1 MEQVAIQAFLEG
13 EDFEDV
19 LRTAVFTGGDADTI
33 ACMACSI
40 AEVYYEIPKELLEF
54 AYSKMDNCL
63 KKSLKNILSVVN
75 KKNKLNT
82 NLKKIFDLLEKED
95 I

>member
-1 MEQVAIQAFLEG
+1 MLQG
-13 EDFEDV
+13 
-19 LRTAVFTGGDADTI
+19 VFMRAKREMQNKRIGCT
-33 ACMACSI
+33 
-40 AEVYYEIPKELLEF
+40 EVQYKIPS
-54 AYSKMDNCL
+54 YQNIMDNYL

-75 KKNKLNT
+75 KKNKLNS